1 LEGGTY
7 INEMKFWIVE
17 EIGMFSHLY
26 LKLPPVVGCEIK
38 EEENH
43 KDTS

>member
-1 LEGGTY
+1 M
-7 INEMKFWIVE
+7 IE

-38 EEENH
+38 KEENH